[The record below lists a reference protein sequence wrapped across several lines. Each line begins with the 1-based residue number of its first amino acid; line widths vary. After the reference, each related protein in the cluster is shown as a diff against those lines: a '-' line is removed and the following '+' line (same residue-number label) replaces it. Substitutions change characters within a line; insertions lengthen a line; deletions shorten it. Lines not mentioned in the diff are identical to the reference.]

1 MSLYR
6 SDAFVLRTYNLG
18 EADQIVVFLTE
29 DYGKVRAVAR
39 RSRSAKRQ
47 TASYYQPM
55 RLLHAIFFG
64 RPSQNLHRI
73 NSVDMLQPFR
83 ALREDFNLMRCG
95 LYMTELLDAATRD
108 REPVSDLF
116 ALLRQG
122 LAQLTETS
130 TPDTL
135 LRLFE
140 LQLLMLIGYTPQL
153 FACVRCAKALAAY
166 ETAFSPAIGGLV
178 CRACMTDRQQ
188 TVILSAETLAYL
200 RQGVMSGAESV
211 PLLPDDAEVCQEIET
226 VLHRHL
232 IARLGRELKSYAFLH
247 L

>member
-1 MSLYR
+1 MALYR
-6 SDAFVLRTYNLG
+6 SDTFVLRTHKLG

-29 DYGKVRAVAR
+29 DFGKVRAVAR

-55 RLLHAIFFG
+55 TLLHAIFFG
-64 RPSQNLHRI
+64 RSSQNLHRI
-73 NSVDMLQPFR
+73 NSVDMIQPFR
-83 ALREDFNLMRCG
+83 ALREDFSLMRCG

-108 REPVSDLF
+108 REPVSELY
-116 ALLRQG
+116 ALLRLG
-122 LAQLTETS
+122 LEQLTETS

-153 FACVRCAKALAAY
+153 FACVRCTRDLAEY
-166 ETAFSPAIGGLV
+166 ETTFSVALGGLV
-178 CRACMTDRQQ
+178 CRSCMTDKRQ
-188 TVILSAETLAYL
+188 TVTLQAETLAYL
-200 RQGVMSGAESV
+200 RQGVMSGAEAV
-211 PLLPDDAEVCQEIET
+211 PLLPDDAEVRQEIET
-226 VLHRHL
+226 VLHQHL
-232 IARLGRELKSYAFLH
+232 TARLGRELKSYAFLH

>member
-1 MSLYR
+1 MALYR
-6 SDAFVLRTYNLG
+6 SDAFVLRTYKLG

-55 RLLHAIFFG
+55 TLLHAIFFG
-64 RPSQNLHRI
+64 RPSQELHRV
-73 NSVDMLQPFR
+73 NSVDMIEPFR
-83 ALREDFNLMRCG
+83 ALREDFTLMRCG

-108 REPVSDLF
+108 REPVAELF
-116 ALLRQG
+116 DLLRQG
-122 LAQLTETS
+122 LEQLTETE
-130 TPDTL
+130 TPETL

-140 LQLLMLIGYTPQL
+140 LQLLMLIGYTPEL
-153 FACVRCAKALAAY
+153 FACVRCAKDLAAY
-166 ETAFSPAIGGLV
+166 ETAFSPAMGGLV
-178 CRACMTDRQQ
+178 CRACTTDRQH
-188 TVILSAETLAYL
+188 TMALRAETVAYL
-200 RQGVMSGAESV
+200 RQGVMSGAEAA
-211 PLLPDDAEVCQEIET
+211 PLLPHEAEVSQEIEA

-232 IARLGRELKSYAFLH
+232 TTRLGRELKSYAFLH

>member
-18 EADQIVVFLTE
+18 EADQIIVFLTE

-55 RLLHAIFFG
+55 TLLHAIFFG
-64 RPSQNLHRI
+64 RPSQPLHRI
-73 NSVDMLQPFR
+73 NSVDMIQPFR
-83 ALREDFNLMRCG
+83 ALREDFTLMRCG

-153 FACVRCAKALAAY
+153 FACVRCAKDLAAY

-200 RQGVMSGAESV
+200 RQGVMSDAEFA

-226 VLHRHL
+226 VLHQHL

>member
-1 MSLYR
+1 MALYR
-6 SDAFVLRTYNLG
+6 SDAFVLRTYKLG

-29 DYGKVRAVAR
+29 NYGKVRAVAR

-55 RLLHAIFFG
+55 TWLHAIFFG
-64 RPSQNLHRI
+64 RSSQNLHRI
-73 NSVDMLQPFR
+73 NSVDIIEPFR
-83 ALREDFNLMRCG
+83 TLREDFTLMRCG

-108 REPVSDLF
+108 REPVTELF
-116 ALLRQG
+116 TLFRQG
-122 LAQLTETS
+122 LGQLTETP

-153 FACVRCAKALAAY
+153 FACVRCARDLAEY
-166 ETAFSPAIGGLV
+166 ETAFSPAIGGLI
-178 CRACMTDRQQ
+178 CRSCMTDKQQ
-188 TVILSAETLAYL
+188 ITTVCTEALDYL
-200 RQGVMSGAESV
+200 RQGVMSGAEAV
-211 PLLPDDAEVCQEIET
+211 PPLPDDADVCREIET
-226 VLHRHL
+226 VLHQHL
-232 IARLGRELKSYAFLH
+232 TARLGRELKSYAFLH

>member
-1 MSLYR
+1 M
-6 SDAFVLRTYNLG
+6 
-18 EADQIVVFLTE
+18 I
-29 DYGKVRAVAR
+29 
-39 RSRSAKRQ
+39 
-47 TASYYQPM
+47 
-55 RLLHAIFFG
+55 
-64 RPSQNLHRI
+64 
-73 NSVDMLQPFR
+73 QPFR
-83 ALREDFNLMRCG
+83 PLREDFTLMRCG

-108 REPVSDLF
+108 REPVPELF

-122 LAQLTETS
+122 LEQLTETS

-153 FACVRCAKALAAY
+153 FACVRCARDLADY
-166 ETAFSPAIGGLV
+166 ETAFSPAMGGLV
-178 CRACMTDRQQ
+178 CRSCMTNKQQ
-188 TVILSAETLAYL
+188 AVTLSPQTLAYL

-226 VLHRHL
+226 VLHQHL
-232 IARLGRELKSYAFLH
+232 TARLGRELKSYAFLH

>member
-1 MSLYR
+1 MALYR
-6 SDAFVLRTYNLG
+6 SDAFVLRTYKLG

-55 RLLHAIFFG
+55 TLLHAIFFG
-64 RPSQNLHRI
+64 RPSQELHRV
-73 NSVDMLQPFR
+73 NSVDMIEPFR
-83 ALREDFNLMRCG
+83 ALREDFTLMRCG

-108 REPVSDLF
+108 REPVAELF
-116 ALLRQG
+116 DLLRQG
-122 LAQLTETS
+122 LEQLTETT
-130 TPDTL
+130 TPETL

-140 LQLLMLIGYTPQL
+140 LQLLMLIGYTPEL
-153 FACVRCAKALAAY
+153 FACVRCAKDLAAY
-166 ETAFSPAIGGLV
+166 ETAFSPAMGGLV
-178 CRACMTDRQQ
+178 CRACTTDRQH
-188 TVILSAETLAYL
+188 TMALRAETVAYL
-200 RQGVMSGAESV
+200 RQGVMSGAEAAP
-211 PLLPDDAEVCQEIET
+211 PLPQESEVSQEIET

-232 IARLGRELKSYAFLH
+232 TTRLGRELKSYAFLH

>member
-1 MSLYR
+1 MALYR
-6 SDAFVLRTYNLG
+6 SDALVLRNYKLG

-55 RLLHAIFFG
+55 TLLHTILFG
-64 RPSQNLHRI
+64 RSSQNLHWI
-73 NSVDMLQPFR
+73 NSVDMIEPFR
-83 ALREDFNLMRCG
+83 ALHEDFSLMRCG

-108 REPVSDLF
+108 REPVSELF
-116 ALLRQG
+116 SLLRQG
-122 LAQLTETS
+122 LEQLTETS

-140 LQLLMLIGYTPQL
+140 LQLLMLIGYTPEL
-153 FACVRCAKALAAY
+153 FACVRCAKELAEY
-166 ETAFSPAIGGLV
+166 ETAFSPVMGGLV
-178 CRACMTDRQQ
+178 CRSCMTDKQQ
-188 TVILSAETLAYL
+188 TATLSMETLAYL
-200 RQGVMSGAESV
+200 RHGVMSGGEAV
-211 PLLPDDAEVCQEIET
+211 PLLPDDAGVCQEIEMA
-226 VLHRHL
+226 LHQHL
-232 IARLGRELKSYAFLH
+232 TTRLGRELKSYAFLH

>member
-1 MSLYR
+1 MALYR
-6 SDAFVLRTYNLG
+6 SDAFVLRTYKLG

-29 DYGKVRAVAR
+29 DFGKVRAVAR

-47 TASYYQPM
+47 TASYFQPM
-55 RLLHAIFFG
+55 TLLHAIFFG
-64 RPSQNLHRI
+64 RASQNLHRI
-73 NSVDMLQPFR
+73 NSVDVIQPFR
-83 ALREDFNLMRCG
+83 TLREDFTLMRCG

-108 REPVSDLF
+108 REPVSELYE
-116 ALLRQG
+116 LLRLG
-122 LAQLTETS
+122 LEQLTETS

-153 FACVRCAKALAAY
+153 FACVRCTRDLAEY
-166 ETAFSPAIGGLV
+166 ETTFSVPLGGLV
-178 CRACMTDRQQ
+178 CRACMTDKRQ
-188 TVILSAETLAYL
+188 TVTLSAATLTYL

-211 PLLPDDAEVCQEIET
+211 PLLPEDAEVCQEIET
-226 VLHRHL
+226 VLHQHL
-232 IARLGRELKSYAFLH
+232 TARLGRELKSYAFLH

>member
-1 MSLYR
+1 MALYR
-6 SDAFVLRTYNLG
+6 SDALVLRTYTLG
-18 EADQIVVFLTE
+18 EADQIIVFLTK

-55 RLLHAIFFG
+55 TLLHAILFG
-64 RPSQNLHRI
+64 RSSQNLHRI
-73 NSVDMLQPFR
+73 NSVDVIQPFR
-83 ALREDFNLMRCG
+83 ALREDFTLMRCG

-108 REPVSDLF
+108 REPVSELF

-122 LAQLTETS
+122 LEQLTETS

-153 FACVRCAKALAAY
+153 FACVRCAKDVVED
-166 ETAFSPAIGGLV
+166 ETAFSPGMGGLV
-178 CRACMTDRQQ
+178 CRSCMTDKQR
-188 TVILSAETLAYL
+188 TVMLSTETLAYL
-200 RQGVMSGAESV
+200 RQGVMSGAEVV

-226 VLHRHL
+226 VLHQHL

>member
-1 MSLYR
+1 MALYR
-6 SDAFVLRTYNLG
+6 SDAFVLRTYKLG

-55 RLLHAIFFG
+55 MWLHAIFFG
-64 RPSQNLHRI
+64 RSSQNLHRI
-73 NSVDMLQPFR
+73 NSVDIMEPFR
-83 ALREDFNLMRCG
+83 ALREDFTLMRCG

-108 REPVSDLF
+108 REPVPELF

-122 LAQLTETS
+122 LEQLTETS
-130 TPDTL
+130 APDTL

-153 FACVRCAKALAAY
+153 FACVRCARDLAVY
-166 ETAFSPAIGGLV
+166 ETAFSPAMGGLI
-178 CRACMTDRQQ
+178 CRACTTDKQP
-188 TVILSAETLAYL
+188 TVTVSAAALDYL
-200 RQGVMSGAESV
+200 RQGVMSGAEAV
-211 PLLPDDAEVCQEIET
+211 PLLPADAAVGREIET
-226 VLHRHL
+226 VLHQHL
-232 IARLGRELKSYAFLH
+232 TARLGRELKSYAFLH

>member
-1 MSLYR
+1 VALYR
-6 SDAFVLRTYNLG
+6 SDALVLRTYHLG
-18 EADQIVVFLTE
+18 EADQIIVLLTQ

-55 RLLHAIFFG
+55 TLLHAILFG
-64 RPSQNLHRI
+64 RASQNLHRI
-73 NSVDMLQPFR
+73 NSVDMIQPFR
-83 ALREDFNLMRCG
+83 PLREDFTLMRCG

-108 REPVSDLF
+108 REPVAELF

-122 LAQLTETS
+122 LEQLTETS

-153 FACVRCAKALAAY
+153 FVCVRCAKDLAAY
-166 ETAFSPAIGGLV
+166 DTAFSPAMGGLV
-178 CRACMTDRQQ
+178 CRACTMEKRQ
-188 TVILSAETLAYL
+188 TVTLSTEAVTYL
-200 RQGVMSGAESV
+200 RQGVMSGADSV
-211 PLLPDDAEVCQEIET
+211 PLLPDDAEVSQEIET
-226 VLHRHL
+226 VLHQHL
-232 IARLGRELKSYAFLH
+232 TARLGRELKSYAFLH